1 MIFLCGTIFCYPRQL
16 DVTDG
21 MHINGFPSQT
31 RDLPDHMAI
40 NNVYLYKE
48 RKTVGISL
56 NFNLTT
62 PQLPPIERE
71 RERDLLV
78 ASNH

>member
-1 MIFLCGTIFCYPRQL
+1 M
-16 DVTDG
+16 DVRES
-21 MHINGFPSQT
+21 MHKNGFPSQT

-71 RERDLLV
+71 REREILL
-78 ASNH
+78 